1 MRLTTLDMTSQ
12 QEKRKQ
18 QRTRRNVLISLPQSP
33 EAFSGPGGVIPRHAL
48 SKAQTL
54 GEKQMVM
61 QCLATGSVVLL
72 VGKLIFLETQASLA
86 HPPPCVK
93 RQCIKVALVG

>member
-1 MRLTTLDMTSQ
+1 MTSQ
-12 QEKRKQ
+12 EEKRKQ
-18 QRTRRNVLISLPQSP
+18 RTRSNVQISLHQSP

-54 GEKQMVM
+54 EEKQMVM

-86 HPPPCVK
+86 HPPPCVNVS
-93 RQCIKVALVG
+93 R

>member
-1 MRLTTLDMTSQ
+1 MHPKNKQ
-12 QEKRKQ
+12 Q
-18 QRTRRNVLISLPQSP
+18 QRTHRNVQISLPQSP

-54 GEKQMVM
+54 GEKRIVM

-72 VGKLIFLETQASLA
+72 VGNLLKISLLL
-86 HPPPCVK
+86 
-93 RQCIKVALVG
+93 ALSEAPVF

>member
-1 MRLTTLDMTSQ
+1 MTSQ
-12 QEKRKQ
+12 EEVKQ

-54 GEKQMVM
+54 GEKRIVM
-61 QCLATGSVVLL
+61 QCLVTGSVVLL
-72 VGKLIFLETQASLA
+72 VRKFI
-86 HPPPCVK
+86 
-93 RQCIKVALVG
+93 

>member
-1 MRLTTLDMTSQ
+1 MTSQ

-18 QRTRRNVLISLPQSP
+18 QRTRRNVRTSLPQSP

-48 SKAQTL
+48 SKAQNL
-54 GEKQMVM
+54 GEKRMVM

-72 VGKLIFLETQASLA
+72 VGNLLKICLLLA
-86 HPPPCVK
+86 LSE
-93 RQCIKVALVG
+93 ALVFLYPGLL

>member
-72 VGKLIFLETQASLA
+72 VGKLDIFRNASISST
-86 HPPPCVK
+86 PTTV

>member
-1 MRLTTLDMTSQ
+1 MTSQ
-12 QEKRKQ
+12 EEKRK

-54 GEKQMVM
+54 GEKRIVT

-72 VGKLIFLETQASLA
+72 VGNLLKICLLLA
-86 HPPPCVK
+86 LSE
-93 RQCIKVALVG
+93 ALVFLYTGLL

>member
-1 MRLTTLDMTSQ
+1 MTSQ

-54 GEKQMVM
+54 GEKRIVM

-72 VGKLIFLETQASLA
+72 VGNLLKIFLLLA
-86 HPPPCVK
+86 LSEAPVF
-93 RQCIKVALVG
+93 